1 MLFVDIIPPDEVIE
15 QEPAPSY
22 LTQEEDVIP
31 DIFDYYDEALDEPSA
46 KTVTCEKEI
55 IIITFNVIING
66 NDGRII
72 FQVKINFANRV
83 LVLKH
88 NH

>member
-1 MLFVDIIPPDEVIE
+1 MLFVDIITPEPDEP
-15 QEPAPSY
+15 EPSDV
-22 LTQEEDVIP
+22 TQDEVIP
-31 DIFDYYDEALDEPSA
+31 DIFDYYDESLDEPSA
-46 KTVTCEKEI
+46 KKIKSEKEI

-66 NDGRII
+66 NDGSII
-72 FQVKINFANRV
+72 FQVKINFAKRV